1 MVVKTDVEDCC
12 EGVGQLGSTW
22 RFRKVDRQH
31 ERTSLNSLTFGGE
44 EGEKGQDRTGQDKTL
59 EWMDWRSH
67 GYRLSFVS

>member
-1 MVVKTDVEDCC
+1 MAVKTDVEDCC

-44 EGEKGQDRTGQDKTL
+44 EGEKGQDRTV
-59 EWMDWRSH
+59 EWTDWRSH
-67 GYRLSFVS
+67 GCRLSFVS